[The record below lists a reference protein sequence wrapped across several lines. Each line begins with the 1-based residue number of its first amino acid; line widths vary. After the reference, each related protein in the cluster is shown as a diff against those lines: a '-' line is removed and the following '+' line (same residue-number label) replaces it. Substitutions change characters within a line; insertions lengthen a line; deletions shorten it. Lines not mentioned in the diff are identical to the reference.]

1 MLAYCIGF
9 RVYGCMMM
17 AKSISWEEDS
27 MQILFGCVI
36 IMACLSIYFPIIY
49 IRKTNRLQKILE
61 QIEANTRK

>member
-1 MLAYCIGF
+1 
-9 RVYGCMMM
+9 
-17 AKSISWEEDS
+17 

-36 IMACLSIYFPIIY
+36 IMTCLSIYFPIIY